1 MINTAV
7 PVASRLPVSHNMLYP
22 RPHERIIQQFARWF
36 DVNEDWIYGLI
47 RQESRFIASVS
58 SSAGANGLMQI
69 MPATA
74 QWIARQLEQTTFQR
88 NDIYQIDTNIQFGT
102 YYLRSLLDR
111 LDQNVILATTGYNAG
126 PQRAKQW
133 RATLTK
139 PIEATIF
146 IETIPFTETRG
157 YVQNVLANT
166 VEYASHGEEPIE
178 DFNRW
183 LGVISPKPLDD
194 SEEPI

>member
-1 MINTAV
+1 
-7 PVASRLPVSHNMLYP
+7 MLYP
-22 RPHERIIQQFARWF
+22 RPHERIIQQFARRF

>member
-1 MINTAV
+1 
-7 PVASRLPVSHNMLYP
+7 ML
-22 RPHERIIQQFARWF
+22 EQT
-36 DVNEDWIYGLI
+36 
-47 RQESRFIASVS
+47 
-58 SSAGANGLMQI
+58 
-69 MPATA
+69 ATA